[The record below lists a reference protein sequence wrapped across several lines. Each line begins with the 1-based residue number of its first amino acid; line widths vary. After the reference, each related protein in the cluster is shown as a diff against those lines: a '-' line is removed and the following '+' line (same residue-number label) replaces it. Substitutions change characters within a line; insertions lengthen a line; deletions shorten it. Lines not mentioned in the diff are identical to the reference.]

1 MRRLLWLCFA
11 VLLLLGCLL
20 QPSAALLA
28 CLGGCLLLPLLSWGI
43 LWLARKRVS
52 LRMEAVPV
60 AEKGAAVLLT
70 VCCERGY
77 LPCGSVSACLT
88 VENSVTGERVQKK
101 LFLQKEQTVELK
113 SDFCGCL
120 GCSMEKARLWDV
132 CGLLPVP
139 LSCGA
144 VKRVSVMP
152 HTFPVEVCMESA
164 PALSE
169 DCQEYAQDRKGQ
181 DRTETYQLRD
191 YTAGDS
197 FSQIH
202 WKLSSK
208 RGHPVVREA
217 ACPVDRSLLLF
228 VDRTWENASPA
239 QADAIMEAAASIA
252 QALTEQGIPFRLCWN
267 GETIQT
273 RTVNAAEELPEA
285 VAALLKSRTAVGESG
300 SSFYLHTYGIP
311 TAGRILYLGMQYPE
325 DAFLQA
331 APCKVLLC
339 GDGADCFT
347 PETAAQTL
355 RILSWS

>member
-1 MRRLLWLCFA
+1 MKRLLWLCFA

-20 QPSAALLA
+20 QPSAALFA

-43 LWLARKRVS
+43 VWFARKRVS
-52 LRMEAVPV
+52 LRMEAVSV
-60 AEKGAAVLLT
+60 TEKGKAVLLT
-70 VCCERGY
+70 VCCGRGY
-77 LPCGSVSACLT
+77 LPCGSVSVCLT

-101 LFLQKEQTVELK
+101 LFLQKEQAVELK

-120 GCSMEKARLWDV
+120 RCSMEKVRLWDLS
-132 CGLLPVP
+132 GLLPVP

-144 VKRVSVMP
+144 VKRVLVMP
-152 HTFPVEVCMESA
+152 HTFPVEVRMESA
-164 PALSE
+164 PALRE

-191 YTAGDS
+191 YVPGDS
-197 FSQIH
+197 LSQIH

-217 ACPVDRSLLLF
+217 ACPVDQSLLLF
-228 VDRTWENASPA
+228 VDRTWDNASPA
-239 QADAIMEAAASIA
+239 QADAIMEAAVSVA
-252 QALTEQGIPFRLCWN
+252 QALTEQGIPFRLSWN
-267 GETIQT
+267 EETIQT
-273 RTVNAAEELPEA
+273 RTVNVTEELPEA
-285 VAALLKSRTAVGESG
+285 VASLLKSRTISGESG
-300 SSFYLHTYGIP
+300 SALYLSTCGSP
-311 TAGRILYLGMQYPE
+311 TAGRIIYLGTQYPQE
-325 DAFLQA
+325 AFLQA

-339 GDGADCFT
+339 GAGEDCFT

>member
-1 MRRLLWLCFA
+1 MRRLFWLCFA
-11 VLLLLGCLL
+11 ALLLLGYLL
-20 QPSAALLA
+20 QPSAAVFA
-28 CLGGCLLLPLLSWGI
+28 CFGGCLLLPLLSWGI
-43 LWLARKRVS
+43 LWLARARVRLKIDS
-52 LRMEAVPV
+52 PSVT
-60 AEKGAAVLLT
+60 EKGNTLRLT
-70 VCCERGY
+70 VRCEKGR
-77 LPCGSVSACLT
+77 LPCGSVSARLT
-88 VENSVTGERVQKK
+88 VENSVTGERVQSKI
-101 LFLQKEQTVELK
+101 FLQREQTVELK
-113 SDFCGCL
+113 SGFCGCL
-120 GCSMEKARLWDV
+120 RCSLRKVRLWDL

-152 HTFPVEVCMESA
+152 HTFPVEICMESA

-191 YTAGDS
+191 YAAGDS
-197 FSQIH
+197 LSQIH

-217 ACPVDRSLLLF
+217 ACPVDRSLMLF
-228 VDRTWENASPA
+228 VDRTWNATPA
-239 QADAIMEAAASIA
+239 QADAIMEAAASVA

-267 GETIQT
+267 EETIHT
-273 RTVNAAEELPEA
+273 RVVNEAEELPEA

-300 SSFYLHTYGIP
+300 SSRYLHTYGVP
-311 TAGRILYLGMQYPE
+311 TAGRIIYFGTQYPE
-325 DAFLQA
+325 ESFLQA

-339 GDGADCFT
+339 GTGADCFT